1 MNMGVCF
8 LNVFCKWVTRDKVVV
23 VVVVVVVAVVLVVV
37 VVAVA
42 VVVVVKI
49 ALRHFSAQMVI

>member
-1 MNMGVCF
+1 MGVCF

-23 VVVVVVVAVVLVVV
+23 VVVVVVAVVLLVV

-42 VVVVVKI
+42 VVVVVNI